1 MENYLGRLWTKAQLS
16 EQLRKIAINLPS
28 FIKKGS
34 DYICTRCSSSVAK
47 NCQLPT
53 GNYYCRECIVF

>member
-16 EQLRKIAINLPS
+16 EQLRKIAISLPS

-47 NCQLPT
+47 NANYQL
-53 GNYYCRECIVF
+53 EIIIVENV

>member
-16 EQLRKIAINLPS
+16 EQLRKIAISLPS

-34 DYICTRCSSSVAK
+34 DYIVPDALVLLLK
-47 NCQLPT
+47 IANYQL
-53 GNYYCRECIVF
+53 EIIIVENV